1 MPEQEMDYKKTLEY
15 LGKIDE
21 HKNMNLSLVKTQAI
35 LRHLPFP
42 LNSLA
47 FIQVAGTNGKG
58 STAHFLASV
67 LRASGRKVGLFTSP
81 HLHDVRERIK
91 VDNREISETAF
102 TACIGVVKE
111 LSEQL
116 VQKKIIT
123 DMPTYFE
130 YIFLASL
137 YHFSREQ
144 VAVAVL
150 EVGLGGRLDATS
162 AITPILSVIT
172 GISHDHTAIL
182 GRRIKDIAA
191 EKAGVIKKGVPVVCG
206 CNVHSVSH
214 TVIKKKAAE
223 LDAPFYR
230 VIDSQNRL
238 TVEDLANG
246 YRCCYVTDKESHE
259 FDVHMNGRHQARNAA
274 AVVKTVR
281 VLNELGFAISPEAVR
296 EGIKNTHVPA
306 RIEIIEKLTE
316 NPHPAKITVI
326 LDGSH
331 NVESIKMLSAFLEQK
346 KKRRLT
352 LIFGVLQDKNYRQ
365 MTRLLLPFVE
375 NVIISE
381 PISRRALPAEKLAR
395 LFNKQGL
402 KNVLVQP
409 DLKKALDIAQ
419 KWREEILVTGS
430 FYLVGEMRYIIMH
443 GG

>member
-1 MPEQEMDYKKTLEY
+1 MDYKKTLEY

-21 HKNMNLSLVKTQAI
+21 HQHMNLSLAKTQAI
-35 LRHLPFP
+35 LGHLPFS
-42 LNSLA
+42 LNSIV

-67 LRASGRKVGLFTSP
+67 LQASGRKVGLFTSP

-91 VDNREISETAF
+91 VDNRLISETDFA
-102 TACIGVVKE
+102 ACIGEVKE
-111 LSEQL
+111 LSRELLQNG
-116 VQKKIIT
+116 VIT

-137 YHFSREQ
+137 YHFSREL
-144 VAVAVL
+144 VAAAVL

-162 AITPILSVIT
+162 TIIPILSVIT

-191 EKAGVIKKGVPVVCG
+191 EKAGIIKKGVPVVCG
-206 CNVHSVSH
+206 CNVHSAAH
-214 TVIKKKAAE
+214 TVIKKKARE
-223 LDAPFYR
+223 LGAPFYR

-238 TVEDLANG
+238 IVQDLAAG
-246 YRCCYVTDKESHE
+246 YRCRYVTPKEHHE
-259 FDVHMNGRHQARNAA
+259 FEVHMNGRHQPRNAA
-274 AVVKTVR
+274 AVVKTVQI
-281 VLNELGFAISPEAVR
+281 LNDMGFAISPEAVR
-296 EGIKNTHVPA
+296 QGIKNTHVPA
-306 RIEIIEKLTE
+306 RIEIIEKQTGNS
-316 NPHPAKITVI
+316 NPGKMTVI
-326 LDGSH
+326 LDSSH
-331 NVESIKMLSAFLEQK
+331 NVESVKMLSDFLEQK

-352 LIFGVLQDKNYRQ
+352 LIFGVLEDKNYRQ

-381 PISRRALPAEKLAR
+381 PISRRALPAEKLVS
-395 LFNKQGL
+395 LFHKQGL
-402 KNVLVQP
+402 KNLLVQQ

-419 KWREEILVTGS
+419 KWRQEILVTGS